1 MEEDEWGNHQIPVG
15 KDEETAKKKNIRFL
29 WGPFLW
35 GNMNRETIRFLWG
48 KIRKPP
54 KKT

>member
-15 KDEETAKKKNIRFL
+15 KDEETAKKKKIRFL

-48 KIRKPP
+48 KIGKPP